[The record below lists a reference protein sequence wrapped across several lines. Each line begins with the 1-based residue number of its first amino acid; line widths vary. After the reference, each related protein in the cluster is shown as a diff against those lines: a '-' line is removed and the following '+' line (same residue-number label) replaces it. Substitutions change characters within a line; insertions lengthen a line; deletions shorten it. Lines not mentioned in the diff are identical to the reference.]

1 MTFKRWVFCVWI
13 SVLCIEVSSAFSEG
27 LTLMPFYQYK
37 AKDSNKCCDYCC
49 NGFELLQKSDSEV
62 IKNCSRCGAPVKK
75 LITDFSIGL
84 SKSGLDR
91 KAKEKGFHKLKRLNK
106 GEYEK
111 EY

>member
-1 MTFKRWVFCVWI
+1 LIVV
-13 SVLCIEVSSAFSEG
+13 
-27 LTLMPFYQYK
+27 PFYQYK
-37 AKDSNKCCDYCC
+37 AKDSSKCCDYCC
-49 NGFELLQKSDSEV
+49 NGFELLQKPDSEV
-62 IKNCSRCGAPVKK
+62 IKNCPRCGAPVKK

-91 KAKEKGFHKLKRLNK
+91 KAKEKGFHKLKKLNK

>member
-1 MTFKRWVFCVWI
+1 M
-13 SVLCIEVSSAFSEG
+13 CIEVSSELSEV
-27 LTLMPFYQYK
+27 LIVMPFYQYT
-37 AKDSNKCCDYCC
+37 ATDSNKCCGYCC
-49 NGFELLQKSDSEV
+49 NGFELLQKPDSKT
-62 IKNCSRCGAPVKK
+62 IKNCPKCGAPVKK
-75 LITDFSIGL
+75 LITGFSIGL